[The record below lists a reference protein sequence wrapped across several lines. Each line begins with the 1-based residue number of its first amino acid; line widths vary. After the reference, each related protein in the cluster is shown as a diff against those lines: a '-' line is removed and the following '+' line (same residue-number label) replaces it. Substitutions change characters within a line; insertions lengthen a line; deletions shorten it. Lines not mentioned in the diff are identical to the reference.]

1 MRPSEL
7 LGIKIENI
15 NLDERYMVGGV
26 KTKAGK
32 NRIIPIHSKILPF
45 VKHLYSDKKTYLVE
59 YSENKPMSRSK
70 FIYEFEK
77 TMKCLNMNHLP
88 HDGRHT
94 FASMANK
101 AVSKWERDVAR
112 PDTGTIPK
120 LAEILG
126 ISVEELMN
134 AKNQPQQGHKGSD
147 YFINLILRAVPIAM
161 GIAVTTTSL
170 LGTVDVK
177 HGLSMLGIG
186 VACLGIYLL
195 KNN

>member
-1 MRPSEL
+1 M
-7 LGIKIENI
+7 
-15 NLDERYMVGGV
+15 
-26 KTKAGK
+26 
-32 NRIIPIHSKILPF
+32 
-45 VKHLYSDKKTYLVE
+45 
-59 YSENKPMSRSK
+59 
-70 FIYEFEK
+70 
-77 TMKCLNMNHLP
+77 LNVT
-88 HDGRHT
+88 D
-94 FASMANK
+94 K

-134 AKNQPQQGHKGSD
+134 AKNQPQQGHKGAD
-147 YFINLILRAVPIAM
+147 YFTDLILRAVPIAM
-161 GIAVTTTSL
+161 GVAVTTTAL
-170 LGTVDVK
+170 LGTVDIK